1 MNTKTY
7 IAPKCKF
14 VTICGVK
21 DLLQVE
27 YGGTGSGIAEG
38 DAREWS
44 DADYSNDDS
53 DAGNVARHSVWED

>member
-7 IAPKCKF
+7 TAPKCKF

-44 DADYSNDDS
+44 DSNLGSEEFDNIVS
-53 DAGNVARHSVWED
+53 HSVWED

>member
-44 DADYSNDDS
+44 DSNLGSEEFDNIVS
-53 DAGNVARHSVWED
+53 HSVWED